1 MIDLIWSNLELL
13 WPSSWLGRSFIF
25 AMGVIFFFALY
36 RVWVLNRRAKKN
48 IQQIQAILE
57 GQTTD
62 SLYENIGDIRDK
74 AKSTENSV
82 IQSLWHEFDESLVLD
97 HREKGV
103 FNTLDAEHFFNA
115 RTLASG
121 ITSSRLL
128 AATPSFLT
136 AIGVLGTF
144 LGLTMGLKGLHIESN
159 EIDALKDG
167 IASMINGAALAFVTS
182 VWGVALSLMLNVF
195 EKNTE
200 RRIIKKVVL
209 VQQRIDFLFPRLP
222 AEKSLVD
229 ISKFTGESSE
239 ALQELHERIGDRL
252 QETISGVSDS
262 MQEAFTNAL
271 NNVMAPAMQSLVSN
285 TSQQTSGV
293 LEQLIGNFTES
304 MQAAGRGQGELM
316 QKSTEE
322 MRQAVA
328 TLSDQMKTVVDQTS
342 NNHQAMAKQQEQASQ
357 QFNEQLRSM
366 LSQSE
371 ERQQAMESKF
381 AETLNAQQQ
390 ALTER
395 ETEHRDRLQT
405 QLDSWLEK
413 QAQLIETMKD
423 AVERTQAHM
432 DSVIEQ
438 HRDVVGEL
446 KTVADATAT
455 SSQNLS
461 NSSNQIGVLS
471 GNLVKATELFDTRL
485 GEMTDSIKGISAQND
500 ALASHVIE
508 QAKVLRGLETSLVT
522 TADKFGETAQLA
534 QTGFNEMKEHQT
546 EFIANIES
554 SFESLGENLKKQV
567 SDIEKQTNEWLRSY
581 SSEVNTQ
588 LKERMETWN
597 DKTREFSDQMVR
609 TVQGISDL
617 VDELERK

>member
-1 MIDLIWSNLELL
+1 MIEAFWSNIELL
-13 WPSSWLGRSFIF
+13 WPSSWLGRSFIIT
-25 AMGVIFFFALY
+25 MGVIFFYALY
-36 RVWVLNRRAKKN
+36 KVSVLNDRAKKN

-74 AKSTENSV
+74 AKNSKNPV

-103 FNTLDAEHFFNA
+103 FNTLDAEHFFNP

-144 LGLTMGLKGLHIESN
+144 IGLTMGLKGLHIESD
-159 EIDALKDG
+159 EIDALKGG

-182 VWGVALSLMLNVF
+182 VWGVALSLVLNVF

-200 RRIIKKVVL
+200 RRIIQKVIKL
-209 VQQRIDFLFPRLP
+209 QQRIDFLYPRLP

-229 ISKFTGESSE
+229 ISKNTSDSSD
-239 ALQELHERIGDRL
+239 ALKELHERIGDRL

-285 TSQQTSGV
+285 TSQQTNGV
-293 LEQLIGNFTES
+293 IEQLIGNFTES
-304 MQAAGRGQGELM
+304 MQSAGRGQGELM

-322 MRQAVA
+322 MRQAVGI
-328 TLSDQMKTVVDQTS
+328 LSEQMNKVVEQTS
-342 NNHQAMAKQQEQASQ
+342 TNNQTMVKQQEEASQ
-357 QFNEQLRSM
+357 QFNEQIRSM

-371 ERQQAMESKF
+371 ERQQSMESQF
-381 AETLNAQQQ
+381 SESLNTQQQ
-390 ALTER
+390 AMSER
-395 ETEHRDRLQT
+395 EVEHRNRLQT
-405 QLDSWLEK
+405 QLDSWLE
-413 QAQLIETMKD
+413 QQSQLIITMTD
-423 AVERTQAHM
+423 AVQKTQSHM
-432 DSVIEQ
+432 DSVITQ
-438 HRDVVGEL
+438 HREVVGEL
-446 KTVADATAT
+446 KSVAEATAK
-455 SSQNLS
+455 SSQNLN
-461 NSSNQIGVLS
+461 NSSNQIAILS
-471 GNLVKATELFDTRL
+471 ANLVKATELFDTRL
-485 GEMTDSIKGISAQND
+485 VEMTDSIKGISAQND
-500 ALASHVIE
+500 TLANHVLV
-508 QAKVLRGLETSLVT
+508 QAKELQNLETSLSSTV
-522 TADKFGETAQLA
+522 DKFGETAQLA
-534 QTGFNEMKEHQT
+534 RSSFSEMKNHQT
-546 EFIANIES
+546 EFITNIQS
-554 SFESLGENLKKQV
+554 SFESLGGHLTKQV

-588 LKERMETWN
+588 VVERMEVWN
-597 DKTREFSDQMVR
+597 NNTLEFANQMQR
-609 TVQGISDL
+609 TVSTISEL
-617 VDELERK
+617 VDELERN

>member
-1 MIDLIWSNLELL
+1 MIDSLWSNLELL
-13 WPSSWLGRSFIF
+13 WPTSWLGKAFIII
-25 AMGVIFFFALY
+25 MGGIFFYACGKIFALY
-36 RVWVLNRRAKKN
+36 KRAKKN
-48 IQQIQAILE
+48 IQQVQVILD

-74 AKSTENSV
+74 AKNSENSV

-121 ITSSRLL
+121 ITSNRLL

-144 LGLTMGLKGLHIESN
+144 LGLTIGLKGLHMQTE
-159 EIDALKDG
+159 EIDALKDA
-167 IASMINGAALAFVTS
+167 ISSMIDGAAFAFVTS
-182 VWGVALSLMLNVF
+182 VWGVFASLVLNII
-195 EKNTE
+195 EKCTE
-200 RRIIKKVVL
+200 RAIIKDVVL

-293 LEQLIGNFTES
+293 LEQLVGNFTES

-371 ERQQAMESKF
+371 ERQQVMESKF

-485 GEMTDSIKGISAQND
+485 GEMTDSIKGMSAQND

-534 QTGFNEMKEHQT
+534 QTGFSEMKEHQT

-588 LKERMETWN
+588 LKERMDTWN

-609 TVQGISDL
+609 TVSSISDL

>member
-1 MIDLIWSNLELL
+1 MIDLIW
-13 WPSSWLGRSFIF
+13 PSSWFGRSFII
-25 AMGVIFFFALY
+25 AMAVIFLFAIY
-36 RVWVLNRRAKKN
+36 RVWALNRRAKKN
-48 IQQIQAILE
+48 IQQIQSILE
-57 GQTTD
+57 GQNTD
-62 SLYENIGDIRDK
+62 SLYEYIGDIRDK
-74 AKSTENSV
+74 AKNSKSPV

-159 EIDALKDG
+159 EIEALKDG

-182 VWGVALSLMLNVF
+182 VWGVALSLILNVF
-195 EKNTE
+195 EKNIE
-200 RRIIKKVVL
+200 RLIIKKVVL

-222 AEKSLVD
+222 AEKSLID
-229 ISKFTGESSE
+229 ISKYTGESSE

-293 LEQLIGNFTES
+293 LEKLIGDFTES

-316 QKSTEE
+316 QQSTEE
-322 MRQAVA
+322 MHQAVA
-328 TLSDQMKTVVDQTS
+328 TLSDQMKAVVDQTS
-342 NNHQAMAKQQEQASQ
+342 NNHQTMAKQQEQASQ
-357 QFNEQLRSM
+357 QFNEQMRSM

-381 AETLNAQQQ
+381 VETLNAQQQ
-390 ALTER
+390 ALEER
-395 ETEHRDRLQT
+395 ESEHRDKLQT

-413 QAQLIETMKD
+413 QALLIETMKD
-423 AVERTQAHM
+423 AVERTQSHM
-432 DSVIEQ
+432 DSLIEQ
-438 HRDVVGEL
+438 HREVVGQL
-446 KTVADATAT
+446 KSVSEASAT

-461 NSSNQIGVLS
+461 NSSNQIAMLS
-471 GNLVKATELFDTRL
+471 SNLVKVTELFDTRL
-485 GEMTDSIKGISAQND
+485 VEVTDAMKGISSQND

-522 TADKFGETAQLA
+522 TTERFGETAQLA
-534 QTGFNEMKEHQT
+534 QSGFNEMKEHQT
-546 EFIANIES
+546 EFIANIDS
-554 SFESLGENLKKQV
+554 SFESLGNNLKKQV
-567 SDIEKQTNEWLRSY
+567 SDIEQQTNEWLRSY

-588 LKERMETWN
+588 VKERMETWN
-597 DKTREFSDQMVR
+597 DKTREFSDQMIR
-609 TVQGISDL
+609 TVSSISDL

>member
-1 MIDLIWSNLELL
+1 MIESFWSNIDLL
-13 WPSSWLGRSFIF
+13 WPSSWLGRSFII
-25 AMGVIFFFALY
+25 AMLMIFFFAIY

-48 IQQIQAILE
+48 IQQIQAIFE

-74 AKSTENSV
+74 AKSSENLV

-159 EIDALKDG
+159 EINALKDG

-182 VWGVALSLMLNVF
+182 VWGVALSLILNVI

-200 RRIIKKVVL
+200 RQIVRKIVF

-271 NNVMAPAMQSLVSN
+271 NNVMAPAMQSLVSS

-293 LEQLIGNFTES
+293 LEELIGNFTES
-304 MQAAGRGQGELM
+304 MQSAGRGQGELM

-328 TLSDQMKTVVDQTS
+328 TLSDQMKTVVNQTS

-357 QFNEQLRSM
+357 QFNEQMRAM

-371 ERQQAMESKF
+371 ERQQVMESKF
-381 AETLNAQQQ
+381 AATLTSQQQ
-390 ALTER
+390 ALAER
-395 ETEHRDRLQT
+395 ETEHRDKLQT
-405 QLDSWLEK
+405 QLDSWLEN

-446 KTVADATAT
+446 KTVADATAV

-461 NSSNQIGVLS
+461 NSSNQMGMLS
-471 GNLVKATELFDTRL
+471 SNLFKATELFDTRL
-485 GEMTDSIKGISAQND
+485 IEMTDSIKGISAQND

-508 QAKVLRGLETSLVT
+508 QAKVLRGLETSLVST
-522 TADKFGETAQLA
+522 VDKFGETAQLA
-534 QTGFNEMKEHQT
+534 QTGFVEMKTHQT

-554 SFESLGENLKKQV
+554 SFESLGESLKTQV
-567 SDIEKQTNEWLRSY
+567 MDIEKQTNDWLRSY
-581 SSEVNTQ
+581 SGEVNTQ
-588 LKERMETWN
+588 VKERMETWN
-597 DKTREFSDQMVR
+597 EKTREFSDQMVR

-617 VDELERK
+617 VDELERN

>member
-1 MIDLIWSNLELL
+1 MINSLWSNIELL
-13 WPSSWLGRSFIF
+13 WPSSWLGRSFIIV
-25 AMGVIFFFALY
+25 MGVIFLFALY
-36 RVWVLNRRAKKN
+36 RVWALNRRAKNN

-57 GQTTD
+57 GQSTD

-74 AKSTENSV
+74 AKNSENPV

-182 VWGVALSLMLNVF
+182 VWGVASSLLLNF
-195 EKNTE
+195 IEKNTE
-200 RRIIKKVVL
+200 RTIIRKVTL
-209 VQQRIDFLFPRLP
+209 VQQRIDYLFPRLP

-293 LEQLIGNFTES
+293 IEQLIGNFTES
-304 MQAAGRGQGELM
+304 MQSAGRGQGELM

-322 MRQAVA
+322 MRLAVA
-328 TLSDQMKTVVDQTS
+328 TLSDQMKTVVNQTS
-342 NNHQAMAKQQEQASQ
+342 DNHQVMAKQQEQASQ
-357 QFNEQLRSM
+357 QFNEQMRSM

-381 AETLNAQQQ
+381 AETLTTQQK
-390 ALTER
+390 ALAER
-395 ETEHRDRLQT
+395 ETEHRDKLQT
-405 QLDSWLEK
+405 QLDSWLDN
-413 QAQLIETMKD
+413 QSLLIETMTD
-423 AVERTQAHM
+423 AVQRTQAHM

-438 HRDVVGEL
+438 HRDVVGQL
-446 KTVADATAT
+446 KVVADATAT

-471 GNLVKATELFDTRL
+471 GNLVKATELFDARL
-485 GEMTDSIKGISAQND
+485 GSMVDSIKGISDQND

-508 QAKVLRGLETSLVT
+508 QAKVLRGLETSLVS

-534 QTGFNEMKEHQT
+534 QTGFKEMKAHQT
-546 EFIANIES
+546 EFITNIES
-554 SFESLGENLKKQV
+554 SFESLGENLKEQV
-567 SDIEKQTNEWLRSY
+567 ANIEKQTNDWLRSY
-581 SSEVNTQ
+581 SGEVNAQ
-588 LKERMETWN
+588 VKERMETWN

>member
-1 MIDLIWSNLELL
+1 MIEAFLANVELV
-13 WPSSWLGRSFIF
+13 WPSSWLGRSFII
-25 AMGVIFFFALY
+25 AMGVIFSYAFYKVF
-36 RVWVLNRRAKKN
+36 VLNGRAKNN

-62 SLYENIGDIRDK
+62 SLYENISDIRDK
-74 AKSTENSV
+74 AKNSNNPV
-82 IQSLWHEFDESLVLD
+82 LQSLWHEFDESLVLD
-97 HREKGV
+97 HREKAV

-144 LGLTMGLKGLHIESN
+144 IGLTMGLKGLHIESD
-159 EIDALKDG
+159 EIDALKEG

-182 VWGVALSLMLNVF
+182 VWGVASSLLLNF
-195 EKNTE
+195 IEKNTE
-200 RRIIKKVVL
+200 RTIIRKVTL
-209 VQQRIDFLFPRLP
+209 VQQRIDYLFPRLP

-229 ISKFTGESSE
+229 ISKHTGDSSE

-252 QETISGVSDS
+252 QETVSGISDS

-285 TSQQTSGV
+285 ASQQTSGV
-293 LEQLIGNFTES
+293 LEQLISNFTES

-316 QKSTEE
+316 QQSSKE

-328 TLSDQMKTVVDQTS
+328 TLSEQMKVVVDQTS
-342 NNHQAMAKQQEQASQ
+342 SNHQVMAQQQEQASQ
-357 QFNEQLRSM
+357 QFNEQMRSM

-381 AETLNAQQQ
+381 VETLNTQQQ
-390 ALTER
+390 SMSER
-395 ETEHRDRLQT
+395 EIEHRDKLQI
-405 QLDSWLEK
+405 QLDSWLEQ
-413 QAQLIETMKD
+413 QAQLIATMTD
-423 AVERTQAHM
+423 AVQRTQAHM
-432 DSVIEQ
+432 DSVIDQ
-438 HRDVVGEL
+438 HKEVVGEL
-446 KTVADATAT
+446 RTVADATAT
-455 SSQNLS
+455 SSQNLN

-471 GNLVKATELFDTRL
+471 GNLVKVTELFDGRL
-485 GEMTDSIKGISAQND
+485 GDMTDSIKGISAQND

-508 QAKVLRGLETSLVT
+508 QAKVLRSLETSLVD

-534 QTGFNEMKEHQT
+534 QTGFTEMKAHQT

-554 SFESLGENLKKQV
+554 SFESLGESMRQQV
-567 SDIEKQTNEWLRSY
+567 TDIEKQTNDWLRSY
-581 SSEVNTQ
+581 SSEVNAQ
-588 LKERMETWN
+588 VKERMETWN
-597 DKTREFSDQMVR
+597 DNTREFSDQMVR
-609 TVQGISDL
+609 TVSSISDL

>member
-1 MIDLIWSNLELL
+1 MLEFLSDYWFIPKSTLGLWFWASLLVVFFFFLVQTVVLYRRFSFSIKQVWLIINDQSIDL
-13 WPSSWLGRSFIF
+13 
-25 AMGVIFFFALY
+25 LY
-36 RVWVLNRRAKKN
+36 
-48 IQQIQAILE
+48 Q
-57 GQTTD
+57 
-62 SLYENIGDIRDK
+62 NIGDIREK
-74 AKSTENSV
+74 GQ
-82 IQSLWHEFDESLVLD
+82 QSESEKIRKLWHEFDESLVLD

-103 FNTLDAEHFFNA
+103 FNTLDAEHFFNT

-128 AATPSFLT
+128 AAAPSFLT

-144 LGLTMGLKGLHIESN
+144 MGLTMGLQGIHLDSKD
-159 EIDALKDG
+159 IDILKAG
-167 IASMINGAALAFVTS
+167 ISSMMNGAAFAFLTS
-182 VWGVALSLMLNVF
+182 VWGVGLSLLLNIF
-195 EKNTE
+195 EKIAE
-200 RRIIKKVVL
+200 RSVIRKVSSL
-209 VQQRIDFLFPRLP
+209 QQEIDALFPRLP

-357 QFNEQLRSM
+357 QFNEQLRAM

-395 ETEHRDRLQT
+395 ETEHRDKLQT

-438 HRDVVGEL
+438 HRDVVGQL
-446 KTVADATAT
+446 KTVADTTAT

-522 TADKFGETAQLA
+522 TTDKFGETAQLA
-534 QTGFNEMKEHQT
+534 QNGFNEMKEHQT

-609 TVQGISDL
+609 TVSSISDL

>member
-1 MIDLIWSNLELL
+1 MIEAFLANAELV
-13 WPSSWLGRSFIF
+13 WPSSWLGRSFII
-25 AMGVIFFFALY
+25 AMGVIFFYALY
-36 RVWVLNRRAKKN
+36 KVSLLNGRAKKN
-48 IQQIQAILE
+48 IQQIQEILE

-62 SLYENIGDIRDK
+62 SLYENISDIRDK
-74 AKSTENSV
+74 AKNLNNPV

-97 HREKGV
+97 HREKAV

-144 LGLTMGLKGLHIESN
+144 IGLTMGLKGLHIESD
-159 EIDALKDG
+159 EIDALKEG

-182 VWGVALSLMLNVF
+182 VWGVASSLLLNF
-195 EKNTE
+195 IEKNTE
-200 RRIIKKVVL
+200 RTIIRKVTL
-209 VQQRIDFLFPRLP
+209 VQQRIDYLFPRLP

-229 ISKFTGESSE
+229 ISKHTGDSSE

-252 QETISGVSDS
+252 QETVSGISDS

-316 QKSTEE
+316 QQSSEE
-322 MRQAVA
+322 MRHAVA
-328 TLSDQMKTVVDQTS
+328 TLSEQMKVVVDQTS
-342 NNHQAMAKQQEQASQ
+342 SNHQVMAQQQEQASQ
-357 QFNEQLRSM
+357 QFNEQMRAM
-366 LSQSE
+366 LSHSE
-371 ERQQAMESKF
+371 ERQQTMESKF
-381 AETLNAQQQ
+381 AETLNTQQQ
-390 ALTER
+390 SITER
-395 ETEHRDRLQT
+395 EIEHRDKLQI
-405 QLDSWLEK
+405 QLDSWLEQ
-413 QAQLIETMKD
+413 QAQLIATMTD
-423 AVERTQAHM
+423 AVQRTQAHM
-432 DSVIEQ
+432 DSIIDQ
-438 HRDVVGEL
+438 HKEVVGEL
-446 KTVADATAT
+446 RTVADATAT
-455 SSQNLS
+455 SSQNLN

-471 GNLVKATELFDTRL
+471 GNLVKVTELFDSRL
-485 GEMTDSIKGISAQND
+485 GDMTDSIKGISAQND

-508 QAKVLRGLETSLVT
+508 QAKVLRSLETSLVDT
-522 TADKFGETAQLA
+522 VDKFGETVQLA
-534 QTGFNEMKEHQT
+534 HTGFTEMKAHQT

-554 SFESLGENLKKQV
+554 SFESLGESMKQQV
-567 SDIEKQTNEWLRSY
+567 TDIEKQTNDWLRSY
-581 SSEVNTQ
+581 SSEVNAQ
-588 LKERMETWN
+588 VKERMETWN
-597 DKTREFSDQMVR
+597 DNTREFSDQMVR
-609 TVQGISDL
+609 TVSSISDL